1 MVVVGKTVQPKV
13 LLASTNKKE
22 LTVSSHVACKLRLL
36 ATSSMHPM
44 SIPLKL
50 SCGATQFCSAIWMV
64 ALPVK
69 TLGRSR

>member
-1 MVVVGKTVQPKV
+1 
-13 LLASTNKKE
+13 
-22 LTVSSHVACKLRLL
+22 
-36 ATSSMHPM
+36 M